1 MGSAEDEKD
10 IIGHDHA
17 VEQAPSAKC
26 RPQDSAERR
35 PTEDTLSLHSV
46 QSTPTTVAEDIQR
59 DAEAAL
65 HRIRTPKQAL
75 VKVPRKERRGWFAT
89 FALTPEVTNPYD
101 YKDSTKWFITLV
113 VSVSAAAAPVGSAII
128 FPTLE
133 QVTRELNT
141 TPVVT
146 NMTVALYML
155 SMAIFP
161 LWWSAF
167 SEASGRRSVYIA
179 SFALFVVFSVL
190 SAVSQSIGMLIA
202 MRMLAGGAAASVQA
216 VGVGTIADV
225 WESAE
230 RGRAMGI
237 FYLGPLC
244 GPLFAPIL
252 GGIVGERWNW
262 RATQW
267 VLAIYGGRF
276 E

>member
-1 MGSAEDEKD
+1 MGPAEDEKATLSQD
-10 IIGHDHA
+10 RAI
-17 VEQAPSAKC
+17 EQTAPANGPSHEDTK
-26 RPQDSAERR
+26 RR
-35 PTEDTLSLHSV
+35 PTDDSLSLHSV
-46 QSTPTTVAEDIQR
+46 RSTPTTIVDDHQR

-65 HRIRTPKQAL
+65 ARTKTPKQAL
-75 VKVPRKERRGWFAT
+75 IKVSRKQRRGWFASFT
-89 FALTPEVTNPYD
+89 LIPEVTNPYD

-113 VSVSAAAAPVGSAII
+113 VAVSAAAAPVGSAII
-128 FPTLE
+128 FPTLD
-133 QVTRELNT
+133 QVTSDLNS
-141 TPVVT
+141 TPVVA

-179 SFALFVVFSVL
+179 SFALFVVFAVL

-216 VGVGTIADV
+216 VGVGTLADI
-225 WESAE
+225 WESYE

-267 VLAIYGGRF
+267 ALVIYGGRP
-276 E
+276 

>member
-1 MGSAEDEKD
+1 MGPAEGEKD
-10 IIGHDHA
+10 TITHDHA
-17 VEQAPSAKC
+17 VEQSSQTQRLSYEKQQH
-26 RPQDSAERR
+26 RSTHDSV
-35 PTEDTLSLHSV
+35 SLHSA
-46 QSTPTTVAEDIQR
+46 QSTPTTVVEDQQR
-59 DAEAAL
+59 EAEAAL
-65 HRIRTPKQAL
+65 HRIKTPKQAL
-75 VKVPRKERRGWFAT
+75 IKVPRKERRGWFAT
-89 FALTPEVTNPYD
+89 FALIPEVTNPYD
-101 YKDSTKWFITLV
+101 YKDSTKWFITFV
-113 VSVSAAAAPVGSAII
+113 VSISAAAAPVGSGII

-133 QVTRELNT
+133 QVTRDFNAQ
-141 TPVVT
+141 PVIA

-179 SFALFVVFSVL
+179 SFALFIVFSVL

-252 GGIVGERWNW
+252 GGIVGERWDW

-267 VLAIYGGRF
+267 VLVIYGGGS
-276 E
+276 